1 MSHGPVLSY
10 KLFTGVYDKN
20 EHGHANFENLM
31 NIENFYEAVLSV
43 KF

>member
-1 MSHGPVLSY
+1 MSHGREPNY

-20 EHGHANFENLM
+20 EHGHTKFEDLRDT
-31 NIENFYEAVLSV
+31 ENFSEAVLSV